1 MVSWVLLIVTAYL
14 LGSLPFG
21 YLIGRAKGIDIR
33 QHGSKNVGATNV
45 GRALGRHWGVT
56 CFVLDSLKGAVPV
69 LAAGWYH
76 DLLGASTGSIG
87 AGRMWLWLA
96 VAAAAVIGHLYP
108 LFLGFKGGKG
118 VATAFGAA
126 VAMYPVFSGPA
137 LAALAVWG
145 IILLTTRYM
154 SLASIVAA
162 VSFPLWS
169 LLLLPPWTREAW
181 RWESLLATWRAG
193 APALIVAASLAAA
206 VVIRHR
212 SNIARLLAGNEMK
225 VGARPPVRTAA

>member
-1 MVSWVLLIVTAYL
+1 MLNWALFIVAAYL

-45 GRALGRHWGVT
+45 GRALGRPWGVA
-56 CFVLDSLKGAVPV
+56 CFVLDALKGAGPV
-69 LAAGWYH
+69 LAAGWH
-76 DLLGASTGSIG
+76 HELLGASPAAIG
-87 AGRMWLWLA
+87 AGRLWLWLA
-96 VAAAAVIGHLYP
+96 VAAATVVGHLYP

-126 VAMYPVFSGPA
+126 VAMHPVFTGPA
-137 LAALAVWG
+137 LAALAFWG

-154 SLASIVAA
+154 SLASIAA
-162 VSFPLWS
+162 AASFPLWT
-169 LLLLPPWTREAW
+169 LVLLPDWNREAW

-193 APALIVAASLAAA
+193 VPALLVATALAAA

-225 VGARPPVRTAA
+225 VGARPRVRSVL